1 MFTKSLLVSHD
12 GVDTFGCGSWK
23 TPCRTLRYAVLFS
36 TSGDEIFVDH
46 AQNKPYKEC
55 DNFSQST
62 PVIQLSKSLS
72 FTGVNGTA
80 VIQCRKGFELFII
93 SSTSNLSLVRIV
105 MSNLVLSTSETLI
118 RCEKGSSFLLL
129 LHHCVFRRYFTA
141 VAAKLTIYCSIGVFN
156 CTFDGNTRS
165 SIVATCRNLTAKLVG
180 NTFLASPV
188 RFRTSMDRKNIR
200 WQFTEVLVSRCGFY
214 GQQKIACNAFLAIS
228 PAAAIVNVTVEL
240 SSFREQNA
248 KCPSSRGAA
257 LEIYGWYSKKRTQ
270 TIINLN
276 KLSFEDNY
284 CTGAMIRLIPVY
296 IRGTVFKV
304 GITNSVFRNTTS
316 PLNMAFKGKRPS
328 LIRGYGLALSN
339 NTFLNTYKASMN
351 PWFNINL
358 GNGKYLF
365 SQCNFINN
373 IGGDNPYDAV
383 IRVKSIDDAVVIFNG
398 CYFENCQAS
407 SSSTQIFAENR
418 HWLLFYNNN
427 TINMTQLNKERSI
440 ITFTTNRPL
449 GGARNFRLRGDFRVL
464 CPYGYVVA
472 SNKYCE
478 EAKNKKYIECAHF
491 SVSCKLCPRN
501 TYSITRA
508 VLHNNITNQI
518 QCHDCVNGG
527 QCLDGILTAKPNFWG
542 YKLNQSVRFLQCP
555 RDYCCEGNDCESYN
569 SCHGSRTGTICAE
582 CPQGMSESL
591 FSTECLPNHKCGSDV
606 VWPLAFCFCT
616 AYLVFFLYHEEIV
629 KFIKKLAFL
638 SRLREENRDPSEPTQ
653 NRSSKTSG
661 MLKILFYYYQV
672 VRLLKNSIGS
682 HKNKTFNDRIENTV
696 SKWFNFIVLGIS
708 SFECPFRDLHPVEKQ
723 VILHSVGYVLLG
735 FLGVLYML
743 TGSIILLK
751 HSRRSQSQA
760 IERDISATTM
770 NQTPRAP
777 TSCFTS
783 RIASAFTYIS
793 LLMYASS
800 AQLCLS
806 LLHCVPVRDNQVL
819 FLDGNVKCYQTFQYF
834 LLAYMFSSILPF
846 CLVPVLGSY
855 LLKFG
860 RIGVRQ
866 FCAACIFPLPF
877 CCSWLYL
884 LLKDWFNQRRY
895 DSLEQ
900 NIGMGESLEGVLN
913 SDDVVPAIN
922 DNTSSILRVL
932 LGPFRSH
939 QSLKWFQGC
948 PIPWEG
954 FLTFRRLALIIVLTF
969 IYDDRLKMIVV
980 LTLCVAI
987 LISHMYVRPFHK
999 SLDNLLETISL
1010 GTHVV
1015 LCGLTLIKSLCYDS
1029 EVSSTSKFS
1038 LLKVFNLVENI
1049 LIVLPMA
1056 IISFV
1061 VLFSLLIRL
1070 IFGIR
1075 NFMQFVSR
1083 LILKLCVRQ
1092 AN

>member
-1 MFTKSLLVSHD
+1 
-12 GVDTFGCGSWK
+12 
-23 TPCRTLRYAVLFS
+23 
-36 TSGDEIFVDH
+36 
-46 AQNKPYKEC
+46 
-55 DNFSQST
+55 
-62 PVIQLSKSLS
+62 
-72 FTGVNGTA
+72 
-80 VIQCRKGFELFII
+80 
-93 SSTSNLSLVRIV
+93 
-105 MSNLVLSTSETLI
+105 
-118 RCEKGSSFLLL
+118 
-129 LHHCVFRRYFTA
+129 
-141 VAAKLTIYCSIGVFN
+141 
-156 CTFDGNTRS
+156 
-165 SIVATCRNLTAKLVG
+165 
-180 NTFLASPV
+180 
-188 RFRTSMDRKNIR
+188 
-200 WQFTEVLVSRCGFY
+200 
-214 GQQKIACNAFLAIS
+214 
-228 PAAAIVNVTVEL
+228 
-240 SSFREQNA
+240 
-248 KCPSSRGAA
+248 
-257 LEIYGWYSKKRTQ
+257 
-270 TIINLN
+270 
-276 KLSFEDNY
+276 
-284 CTGAMIRLIPVY
+284 
-296 IRGTVFKV
+296 
-304 GITNSVFRNTTS
+304 
-316 PLNMAFKGKRPS
+316 
-328 LIRGYGLALSN
+328 
-339 NTFLNTYKASMN
+339 
-351 PWFNINL
+351 
-358 GNGKYLF
+358 
-365 SQCNFINN
+365 
-373 IGGDNPYDAV
+373 
-383 IRVKSIDDAVVIFNG
+383 
-398 CYFENCQAS
+398 
-407 SSSTQIFAENR
+407 
-418 HWLLFYNNN
+418 
-427 TINMTQLNKERSI
+427 
-440 ITFTTNRPL
+440 
-449 GGARNFRLRGDFRVL
+449 
-464 CPYGYVVA
+464 
-472 SNKYCE
+472 
-478 EAKNKKYIECAHF
+478 
-491 SVSCKLCPRN
+491 
-501 TYSITRA
+501 
-508 VLHNNITNQI
+508 
-518 QCHDCVNGG
+518 
-527 QCLDGILTAKPNFWG
+527 
-542 YKLNQSVRFLQCP
+542 
-555 RDYCCEGNDCESYN
+555 
-569 SCHGSRTGTICAE
+569 
-582 CPQGMSESL
+582 MSESL

-606 VWPLAFCFCT
+606 VWPLAFCFCA
-616 AYLVFFLYHEEIV
+616 AYLVFFLYHEELA

-638 SRLREENRDPSEPTQ
+638 SRQREENRDPSEPTQ
-653 NRSSKTSG
+653 NRSSKNSG

-682 HKNKTFNDRIENTV
+682 HKNKTFNDRIENMV
-696 SKWFNFIVLGIS
+696 SKWFNFIVLGIT
-708 SFECPFRDLHPVEKQ
+708 SFECPFPDLHPVQKQ

-735 FLGVLYML
+735 FLGVIYML
-743 TGSIILLK
+743 TGSIFLLK
-751 HSRRSQSQA
+751 HSRRPQSQA

-969 IYDDRLKMIVV
+969 IYDNRLKMIVV

-1015 LCGLTLIKSLCYDS
+1015 LCGLTMIKSLCYDS
-1029 EVSSTSKFS
+1029 EVSSTSNFS

-1075 NFMQFVSR
+1075 NFLQFVSR